1 MPHRP
6 HPKPCQAERSTRR
19 QWLTGS
25 LAALATPAW
34 CLDSAAPG
42 KVVLTVTG
50 RITRPNAGN
59 RAEFDMAAL
68 AALPQT
74 RFSTH
79 TPWEPQERRFTGP
92 LLRDVLA
99 LAGAQGS
106 LLKAKALNDYRVD
119 IPVSDSQRFDVIVA
133 RLLDDQPMRVRDRG
147 PLFVIYPFD
156 SDGELRAQRYFARSV
171 WQLCC
176 LDVQ

>member
-1 MPHRP
+1 MPQRP
-6 HPKPCQAERSTRR
+6 HPVRGLAAPSTRR
-19 QWLTGS
+19 QWLAGS
-25 LAALATPAW
+25 LAALAAPAW
-34 CLDSAAPG
+34 GVDSAAPG

-50 RITRPNAGN
+50 RISRPNAGN
-59 RAEFDMAAL
+59 RAEFDMPAL

-74 RFSTH
+74 QFSTH
-79 TPWEPQERRFTGP
+79 TPWEPQVRRFTGP

-106 LLKAKALNDYRVD
+106 VLKATALNDYRVD

-147 PLFVIYPFD
+147 PLFIIYPFD
-156 SDGELRAQRYFARSV
+156 SDAELRAQRYFARSV

>member
-6 HPKPCQAERSTRR
+6 HPLPRLAEPCNRR
-19 QWLTGS
+19 RWLAGS
-25 LAALATPAW
+25 LAALAAPAW
-34 CLDSAAPG
+34 GHGDAATG
-42 KVVLTVTG
+42 KVVLTLTG
-50 RITRPNAGN
+50 RISRPTAGQ
-59 RAEFDMAAL
+59 RAEFDMPTL

-79 TPWEPQERRFTGP
+79 TPWEPQLRRFTGP
-92 LLRDVLA
+92 LLRDVLT

-119 IPVSDSQRFDVIVA
+119 IPVSDSQRFDVIIA

-147 PLFVIYPFD
+147 PLFIIYPFD